1 MATFLYRVGRFAY
14 RHRLLVIGVWVLLLV
29 AAGASTTLA
38 KPFLLDFNLPGTETE
53 RATNLMDEKFP
64 GQSDMDLMAN
74 AKVVIQAPAG
84 TTLDA
89 PENIGRIDELVNHLR
104 ALDHIAQPESIVD
117 PMTSPAHAAQVSPD
131 RTIAHIDVLF
141 DEKFVDIDKDQ
152 IEAFKHALQ
161 QGRDSGLTVEA
172 TGTVY
177 NGQPPQQGTSE
188 LIGFGIALI
197 VMVIA
202 FASVVAATLPI
213 ISAIFGV
220 GISVA
225 SITGATAFVN
235 MDSSALMIAS
245 MIGIAVTIDYS
256 LFIVS
261 RFRNELN
268 FTHDR
273 AHAAGRAV
281 GTAGSSVVFAG
292 LTVVIALVALSVVR
306 IPMMAVMGYTAA
318 LAVVVAVLAAVTL
331 LPALLG
337 LLGGKVFALRIR
349 GLRRGDEPDSV
360 PSNGLR
366 WARFVVAHPIP
377 VLLSAVVLLGVIAV
391 PFAKLELGMDVVTGD
406 QKKAVELIGEGF
418 GEGITGPLMVVVDG
432 DGAANPPAAYSEL
445 AGAIATKD
453 SVLMV
458 APPRPNI
465 DGTGAMIMV
474 IPKSGPSS
482 AQTQQLM
489 HEIRELE
496 PSFADKTGIQFG
508 VTGQT
513 AILSDMSE
521 ALLKSLVPYLALVVG
536 LAFLVL
542 MLVFRSLL
550 VPLTATLGFLLSI
563 GATFGAT
570 VAIFQEGWFGL
581 VMDPGPIIS
590 FLPIFLIGIVFGLA
604 MDYQVFLVTR
614 MREEYIHGPRTR
626 EGAKSAV
633 IVGFQHSG
641 RVVTSAAVIM
651 ISVFAAFVLSPETVV
666 KAMGFAMAV
675 AVLFDAFVVR
685 MAVIPAAMTLLGEAA
700 WYLPR
705 WIDRLLPNVDVEG
718 ERLKSMSATPPPPTV
733 PQLVPMSNGM
743 QRVRVAAGS
752 SGGRHRPQ
760 AVNRRP

>member
-14 RHRLLVIGVWVLLLV
+14 RHRLLVIAVWVLLLV
-29 AAGASTTLA
+29 GAGASTTLA
-38 KPFLLDFNLPGTETE
+38 KPFLLDFNLPGTETA
-53 RATNLMDEKFP
+53 RAGEMMDEKFP

-89 PENIGRIDELVNHLR
+89 PENAARIDELVDGLR
-104 ALDHIAQPESIVD
+104 GLDHIAQPESIVD
-117 PMTSPAHAAQVSPD
+117 PVTAPALAAQVSPD
-131 RTIAHIDVLF
+131 RTIAYIDVLY
-141 DEKFVDIDKDQ
+141 DEKFVDIGKDQ
-152 IEAFKHALQ
+152 LDAFKHVLQ
-161 QGRDSGLTVEA
+161 QGRDTGLTVEA
-172 TGTVY
+172 TGTLF
-177 NGQPPQQGTSE
+177 NGQPPQQGASE
-188 LIGFGIALI
+188 MLGFGVALI

-202 FASVVAATLPI
+202 FASLVAATLPI
-213 ISAIFGV
+213 ITAIFGV

-235 MDSSALMIAS
+235 MDASALMIAS
-245 MIGIAVTIDYS
+245 MIGIAVAIDYS

-268 FTHDR
+268 ETHDS

-292 LTVVIALVALSVVR
+292 LTVVIALVALSVVQ

-318 LAVVVAVLAAVTL
+318 VTVVVAVLAAVTL
-331 LPALLG
+331 LPAFLG
-337 LLGGKVFALRIR
+337 LFGRKVFALRIP

-377 VLLSAVVLLGVIAV
+377 VLLAAVVMLGVVAV
-391 PFAKLELGMDVVTGD
+391 PVTKLELGMDLATGD
-406 QKKAVELIGEGF
+406 QKKAVQLIGQGF
-418 GEGITGPLMVVVDG
+418 GEGVTGPLMVVVDG
-432 DGAANPPAAYSEL
+432 DGAANPSLAYREL
-445 AGAIATKD
+445 ADAIATKD
-453 SVLMV
+453 DVLMV
-458 APPRPNI
+458 APPRPNA
-465 DGTGAMIMV
+465 DGSGAMIIV
-474 IPKSGPSS
+474 VPKSGPSS
-482 AQTQQLM
+482 PDTQSLM
-489 HEIRELE
+489 HQIRDLE
-496 PSFADKTGIQFG
+496 PSFADRTGIEFG

-513 AILSDMSE
+513 AMLSDMSA

-570 VAIFQEGWFGL
+570 VAIFQEGWLGL
-581 VMDPGPIIS
+581 IADPGPIIS

-626 EGAKSAV
+626 DGAKSAV
-633 IVGFQHSG
+633 IVGFQHGG
-641 RVVTSAAVIM
+641 RVVTSAALIM
-651 ISVFAAFVLSPETVV
+651 VSVFAAFILSPETVA
-666 KAMGFAMAV
+666 KAMGFAMAA
-675 AVLFDAFVVR
+675 AVLFDAFIVR
-685 MAVIPAAMTLLGEAA
+685 MAVIPAVMALLGEKA

-705 WIDRLLPNVDVEG
+705 WLDRLLPNVDVEG
-718 ERLKSMSATPPPPTV
+718 ERLKTMSATPPPPEV
-733 PQLVPMSNGM
+733 SQLVPVGNGTR
-743 QRVRVAAGS
+743 RVLVANGS
-752 SGGRHRPQ
+752 TGGRHR
-760 AVNRRP
+760 A